1 MKLRMPLKNRYCQWG
16 FFVLVCGGV
25 LVPGNFTPAQEPGVQ
40 SLERVK
46 LSADGQHL
54 VLARS
59 GSLFVPWGFNYDHDS
74 KGLLLEDYWDKEWD
88 RVVGDF
94 QEMKA
99 LGANV
104 VRIHLQVGKFLISP
118 NNANEANLKKLE
130 DLVKLAE
137 ETGLYLDITGL
148 GCYHKQDVPEW
159 YDSLEE
165 SERWNAQAF
174 FWQTIARRVGHSPA
188 VFCYDLMNEPV
199 VPVGSAQEQGWLV
212 GEPLGGKYFVQRIT
226 LEQKERS
233 RAEIAAAWV
242 KHLHSA
248 IREVDKETLS
258 TVGLLP
264 GTPDRADTWSGFR
277 PKDLIPML
285 DFICVHIYPEAKK
298 VDEAIQILSHFAVGR
313 PVVIEETFPL
323 RCGTEEFQKF
333 LEGSRKFARGW
344 ISFYWG
350 TPIPE
355 LRRINDLQSA
365 ILAGYL
371 ELWSKLGPSYRRP

>member
-1 MKLRMPLKNRYCQWG
+1 MKWHMSWKVHFPQWWCFTLMCA
-16 FFVLVCGGV
+16 FFLVDSAITTGEE
-25 LVPGNFTPAQEPGVQ
+25 LAAQ

-46 LSADGQHL
+46 LSPDGQRL
-54 VLARS
+54 VLAES
-59 GSLFVPWGFNYDHDS
+59 GAPFVPWGFNYDHDS
-74 KGLLLEDYWDKEWD
+74 EGRLLEDYWHDEWNQ
-88 RVVGDF
+88 VVGDF

-118 NNANEANLKKLE
+118 NKANEKNLKKLG

-137 ETGLYLDITGL
+137 TTGLHLDITGL
-148 GCYHKQDVPEW
+148 GCYHKQDVPAW

-174 FWQTIARRVGHSPA
+174 FWQTIARAVGHSPA
-188 VFCYDLMNEPV
+188 VFCYARMNEPV
-199 VPVGSAQEQGWLV
+199 VPVGSAREQGWLV
-212 GEPLGGKYFVQRIT
+212 GQPLGGKYFVQRIT
-226 LEQKERS
+226 LEQAERS
-233 RAEIAAAWV
+233 RAEIAVAWV
-242 KHLHSA
+242 KRLQSA
-248 IREVDKETLS
+248 IREVDKQTLI

-323 RCGTEEFQKF
+323 RCGAEEFQEF
-333 LEGSRKFARGW
+333 LAQSQKFAQGW

-355 LRRINDLQSA
+355 LRRINDFQSA

>member
-1 MKLRMPLKNRYCQWG
+1 MKLPMPRDRLCQGG
-16 FFVLVCGGV
+16 FLTVLCTVVLVSGGV
-25 LVPGNFTPAQEPGVQ
+25 VSAGESAVDN
-40 SLERVK
+40 LERVR
-46 LSADGQHL
+46 LSTDGQQL

-59 GSLFVPWGFNYDHDS
+59 GSPFVPWGFNYDHDS
-74 KGLLLEDYWDKEWD
+74 KGQLLEDYWHSDWD

-99 LGANV
+99 LGVNV

-118 NNANEANLKKLE
+118 NQPNEKNLKKLE

-137 ETGLYLDITGL
+137 ATGLYLDITGL
-148 GCYHKQDVPEW
+148 GCYHKEDVPKW

-174 FWQTIARRVGHSPA
+174 FWQTVARTVGHSPA

-199 VPVGSAQEQGWLV
+199 VPVGSAREQGWLV
-212 GEPLGGKYFVQRIT
+212 GKPLGGKYFVQRIT
-226 LEQKERS
+226 LEQGERS

-242 KHLHSA
+242 RRLHSA
-248 IREVDKETLS
+248 IREVDKETLI

-277 PKDLIPML
+277 PKELIPMV

-323 RCGTEEFQKF
+323 HCGTDEFQEF
-333 LEGSRKFARGW
+333 LAQSRKFAEGW

-355 LRRINDLQSA
+355 LRRNNDLQSA

-371 ELWSKLGPSYRRP
+371 ELWSNLAASYRRP